1 VKIVHGNGSL
11 EEEYALPMDA
21 ISNSFT
27 GVSRDLVG
35 HAAAFGSSTRV
46 QGSGWFESPVELDFT
61 GTVGFADPAKR
72 LMAMEQHSR
81 NMTSNSGVCG
91 IFWTQGSTMLVS
103 DPYLFV
109 HYALVSS
116 TVMRVHIGWCD
127 ENLHGS
133 VNSADPGT
141 DQLFFDFDTGL
152 SDTTIYVTQKA
163 NDGSQARDDTGVAP
177 TAANYWEIDYT
188 GGEARMRLANA
199 NGAILFDKAYTTNLP
214 DESTHLY
221 PSIGLI
227 PLETVSK
234 VHRFYCADV
243 YANTNKVAPFHSA
256 SLVNSCNPQLS
267 RTYTVTLSGLTDG
280 SIWEDW
286 DDAPLTVEHD
296 SGGNY
301 WYTQPVG
308 SPFIGLHL
316 SWQSTEWKV
325 NLSPTAAAG
334 DLLTWTGSSDACTPT
349 GDYGTHSACISNVG
363 SDCSGLGTT
372 SCIVSA

>member
-1 VKIVHGNGSL
+1 MKIIRGNGSL
-11 EEEYALPMDA
+11 KEYALPMDA
-21 ISNSFT
+21 INSPHLKKA
-27 GVSRDLVG
+27 RDLVG
-35 HAAAFGSSTRV
+35 RAAAFGSSIRV
-46 QGSGWFESPVELDFT
+46 QGDGWFQNPVELDFT
-61 GTVGFADPAKR
+61 GTVGYADTANR

-163 NDGSQARDDTGVAP
+163 NDGSQARDDTGIAP
-177 TAANYWEIDYT
+177 TVPNFWEIDYVA
-188 GGEARMRLANA
+188 GKARMRLADV
-199 NGAILFDKAYTTNLP
+199 NGNILFDKTYTTNLP
-214 DESTHLY
+214 DQDTHLY

-234 VHRFYCADV
+234 VHRFYCADI
-243 YANTNKVAPFHSA
+243 YANLNK
-256 SLVNSCNPQLS
+256 
-267 RTYTVTLSGLTDG
+267 
-280 SIWEDW
+280 
-286 DDAPLTVEHD
+286 
-296 SGGNY
+296 
-301 WYTQPVG
+301 
-308 SPFIGLHL
+308 
-316 SWQSTEWKV
+316 
-325 NLSPTAAAG
+325 AA
-334 DLLTWTGSSDACTPT
+334 
-349 GDYGTHSACISNVG
+349 
-363 SDCSGLGTT
+363 
-372 SCIVSA
+372 

>member
-1 VKIVHGNGSL
+1 
-11 EEEYALPMDA
+11 M
-21 ISNSFT
+21 
-27 GVSRDLVG
+27 G

-91 IFWTQGSTMLVS
+91 IFWTQDLLCWCPILIYSFTTHLYHLPSCGFISV
-103 DPYLFV
+103 
-109 HYALVSS
+109 
-116 TVMRVHIGWCD
+116 WCD

-243 YANTNKVAPFHSA
+243 HANTNKVAPFHSA

-267 RTYTVTLSGLTDG
+267 RTYTVHCL
-280 SIWEDW
+280 
-286 DDAPLTVEHD
+286 A
-296 SGGNY
+296 
-301 WYTQPVG
+301 
-308 SPFIGLHL
+308 
-316 SWQSTEWKV
+316 
-325 NLSPTAAAG
+325 
-334 DLLTWTGSSDACTPT
+334 
-349 GDYGTHSACISNVG
+349 
-363 SDCSGLGTT
+363 
-372 SCIVSA
+372 